1 MRLKV
6 LLPFLFLQLLKQQRV
21 KLMKQMKEDVSNF
34 QKWKKEKEKQ
44 VTQLQLKVSCQQIDS
59 LLTVRPNYITYQNFS
74 SW

>member
-74 SW
+74 S